1 MNWLDIAIIITSA
14 LGALFGLR
22 TGIIRT
28 GFAAA
33 AVIFGMVILGEVTRY
48 AGAWFGDYV
57 EDEAVIKVIGYVM
70 TFVLSVSI
78 AAVSVMVARQCV
90 YTLFLGWTDRLAGL
104 ALGLAVAVGFSTAA
118 IVAMT
123 YRANDQVV
131 AAEGQEA
138 AVWESTWQEHGF
150 KEELANA
157 LGESSLVP
165 AFSAVI
171 DSVPGKL
178 HILPST
184 FRLAVGNLKEVPEN
198 TSAVVIR

>member
-22 TGIIRT
+22 TGIIRA

-90 YTLFLGWTDRLAGL
+90 YTLFLLGWTDRLAGL
-104 ALGLAVAVGFSTAA
+104 ALRLVVAVGFSTAA

-138 AVWESTWQEHGF
+138 VVGESTWQRR
-150 KEELANA
+150 
-157 LGESSLVP
+157 
-165 AFSAVI
+165 
-171 DSVPGKL
+171 
-178 HILPST
+178 T
-184 FRLAVGNLKEVPEN
+184 
-198 TSAVVIR
+198 